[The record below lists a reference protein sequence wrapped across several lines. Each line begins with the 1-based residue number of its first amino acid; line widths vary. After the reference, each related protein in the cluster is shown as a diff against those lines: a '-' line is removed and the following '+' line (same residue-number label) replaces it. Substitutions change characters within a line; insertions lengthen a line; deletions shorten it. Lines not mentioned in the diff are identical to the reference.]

1 VSPPGIRDLKMTVV
15 EVAKLQET
23 GGHVG

>member
-23 GGHVG
+23 RGHVG